1 MILITIKLKIQAK
14 IVVIAIKIII
24 WRVVAAHMDIRI
36 LLNRLK

>member
-14 IVVIAIKIII
+14 IVIIEIKIII
-24 WRVVAAHMDIRI
+24 WRVVAALMDISI